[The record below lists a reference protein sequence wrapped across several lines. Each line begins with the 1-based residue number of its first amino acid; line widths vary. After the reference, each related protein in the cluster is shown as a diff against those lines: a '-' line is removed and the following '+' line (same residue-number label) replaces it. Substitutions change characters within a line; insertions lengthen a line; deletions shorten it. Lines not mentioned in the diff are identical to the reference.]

1 MSLESNPIIKD
12 WISLVNDSDIP
23 LAEKSLK
30 MAQLLEYS
38 DLDINKYIQKI
49 SELGNAIKS
58 VIPQNDNPKYQLSL
72 LNEEFFHTHKFFGD
86 QEDYYNPQNNFLNAV
101 IDKKSGLPITLSI
114 LYVEVAKHLG
124 LDLKI
129 VGFPS
134 HIVVKYDEE
143 IILDPFNEGKL
154 LDIDDLQAILDRNF
168 GGQIDFAPEFL
179 DEITSKMILTRMARN
194 LKNSYAQSYDYKK
207 SKQCVDMVLAVEPD
221 SPEEIR
227 DKGIIEE
234 RLGNYEIATKYLN
247 QYLEI
252 NPNGE
257 DIDFI
262 LELIKSIRTKT
273 SQ

>member
-1 MSLESNPIIKD
+1 M
-12 WISLVNDSDIP
+12 
-23 LAEKSLK
+23 
-30 MAQLLEYS
+30 
-38 DLDINKYIQKI
+38 
-49 SELGNAIKS
+49 
-58 VIPQNDNPKYQLSL
+58 
-72 LNEEFFHTHKFFGD
+72 
-86 QEDYYNPQNNFLNAV
+86 
-101 IDKKSGLPITLSI
+101 
-114 LYVEVAKHLG
+114 EVAKHLG

-143 IILDPFNEGKL
+143 IILDPFNNGQL
-154 LDIDDLQAILDRNF
+154 LDADELQAILDRNF
-168 GGQIDFAPEFL
+168 GGQVDFIPEYL
-179 DEITSKMILTRMARN
+179 DEISDEMILTRMARN

-207 SKQCVDMVLAVEPD
+207 SKQCIDMVLALEPD

-234 RLGNYEIATKYLN
+234 KLANYDTALKFLN
-247 QYLEI
+247 RYLEI